1 MIAIWEFGLT
11 NNQTW
16 TILVLCLVILQ
27 YPVLNVLWIL
37 CLDGFKE
44 KITLFYRER
53 TLLSLTMFFLEKKD
67 LVC

>member
-11 NNQTW
+11 NNQTC

-44 KITLFYRER
+44 KNTLFYRER